1 MEQPVELVG
10 IVEGNEIIAILRKG
24 TEEQMVTVG
33 TVWHGVTVSNIS
45 TSGVEIVE
53 GGSSRWLRI
62 N

>member
-1 MEQPVELVG
+1 
-10 IVEGNEIIAILRKG
+10 
-24 TEEQMVTVG
+24 MVTVG

-45 TSGVEIVE
+45 GSGVEIVE